1 MIKLALIDNGIPY
14 HMRNNR
20 NQRIVHKSFL
30 ASKCDPSEYKDDKS
44 FHGAVCV
51 GIITSICSDIE
62 LWDLNVTDSAG
73 TTQITVLLEALE
85 WCIQNKIK
93 LIHMSLG
100 TINYFDIKPL
110 WIQIKRLLDADAI
123 IVAAYHNRN
132 IKTYPAAYPGVF
144 GVRQDRYGLLGN
156 GQILFQEQKGY
167 NIENSIIANF
177 SWNGIVN
184 QANSYAAP
192 VVTGHIATYLNR
204 KPTAGFDDV
213 MDFLMTIATHKSD
226 YPDILENV
234 IRDKTNIEIPVI
246 AGIDLDYE
254 EMIQLIGMDIDN
266 VSSVVDQ
273 ITQFSISSILQII
286 GGVVGLS
293 LLDWK
298 LAILIE
304 AIIPLKFIIVS
315 YCANKKREVFEQ
327 WIEDKRKFMSW
338 FAECINGIHEMKLW
352 NLFQVKKSQFEGL
365 QKDLMD
371 SYKKNAMLDEYSTV
385 SVVVIDT
392 VVNALLYILSGLFI
406 IKGEFTIGGAFA
418 FITYSAYVVNPI
430 SALINIKYYFAQI
443 EPSAKRLFELWGQPE
458 ELEMKL
464 CEMKPEKIYQ
474 DRDMVFEVKN
484 LVFGYEPGHPILN
497 GISLCV
503 KKGERIA
510 IVGENGSGKS
520 TLLNLLAGFYRPQ
533 KGIIKLYGAPVELM
547 DIQDMR
553 NRIAVISQ
561 RPYLFQGTIEENVN
575 IDGKASRDAVVE
587 ACRKSGALGFIE
599 KLDHGF
605 GQKIGQDGA
614 KLSGGERQKIAVAR
628 ALLKNADILLMDEA
642 TEGFDVESNEALR
655 ELLHSELK
663 NKTIVFITH
672 KYKELE
678 SVDKV
683 YRLSKG
689 ILELVRS

>member
-1 MIKLALIDNGIPY
+1 MQMIKLALIDNGIPY

-234 IRDKTNIEIPVI
+234 IR
-246 AGIDLDYE
+246 
-254 EMIQLIGMDIDN
+254 
-266 VSSVVDQ
+266 
-273 ITQFSISSILQII
+273 
-286 GGVVGLS
+286 
-293 LLDWK
+293 
-298 LAILIE
+298 
-304 AIIPLKFIIVS
+304 
-315 YCANKKREVFEQ
+315 
-327 WIEDKRKFMSW
+327 
-338 FAECINGIHEMKLW
+338 
-352 NLFQVKKSQFEGL
+352 
-365 QKDLMD
+365 
-371 SYKKNAMLDEYSTV
+371 
-385 SVVVIDT
+385 
-392 VVNALLYILSGLFI
+392 
-406 IKGEFTIGGAFA
+406 IK
-418 FITYSAYVVNPI
+418 PI
-430 SALINIKYYFAQI
+430 
-443 EPSAKRLFELWGQPE
+443 
-458 ELEMKL
+458 
-464 CEMKPEKIYQ
+464 
-474 DRDMVFEVKN
+474 
-484 LVFGYEPGHPILN
+484 
-497 GISLCV
+497 
-503 KKGERIA
+503 
-510 IVGENGSGKS
+510 
-520 TLLNLLAGFYRPQ
+520 
-533 KGIIKLYGAPVELM
+533 
-547 DIQDMR
+547 
-553 NRIAVISQ
+553 
-561 RPYLFQGTIEENVN
+561 
-575 IDGKASRDAVVE
+575 
-587 ACRKSGALGFIE
+587 
-599 KLDHGF
+599 
-605 GQKIGQDGA
+605 
-614 KLSGGERQKIAVAR
+614 
-628 ALLKNADILLMDEA
+628 
-642 TEGFDVESNEALR
+642 
-655 ELLHSELK
+655 
-663 NKTIVFITH
+663 
-672 KYKELE
+672 
-678 SVDKV
+678 
-683 YRLSKG
+683 
-689 ILELVRS
+689 

>member
-254 EMIQLIGMDIDN
+254 EMIQLKVMFSQNGYYAINLQKNPLDENVIPLEYYDDSNESLNDILYTVYIAYEPDIILLNQEEEIFESSKASDIDMYIVRKN
-266 VSSVVDQ
+266 NMYELYAEDRIG
-273 ITQFSISSILQII
+273 ITYNIETIQDEVMISM
-286 GGVVGLS
+286 
-293 LLDWK
+293 K
-298 LAILIE
+298 EENEKE
-304 AIIPLKFIIVS
+304 ADKFL
-315 YCANKKREVFEQ
+315 E
-327 WIEDKRKFMSW
+327 
-338 FAECINGIHEMKLW
+338 
-352 NLFQVKKSQFEGL
+352 
-365 QKDLMD
+365 
-371 SYKKNAMLDEYSTV
+371 MLD
-385 SVVVIDT
+385 
-392 VVNALLYILSGLFI
+392 L
-406 IKGEFTIGGAFA
+406 IK
-418 FITYSAYVVNPI
+418 V
-430 SALINIKYYFAQI
+430 K
-443 EPSAKRLFELWGQPE
+443 
-458 ELEMKL
+458 
-464 CEMKPEKIYQ
+464 
-474 DRDMVFEVKN
+474 DR
-484 LVFGYEPGHPILN
+484 HPM
-497 GISLCV
+497 S
-503 KKGERIA
+503 
-510 IVGENGSGKS
+510 
-520 TLLNLLAGFYRPQ
+520 
-533 KGIIKLYGAPVELM
+533 
-547 DIQDMR
+547 
-553 NRIAVISQ
+553 
-561 RPYLFQGTIEENVN
+561 
-575 IDGKASRDAVVE
+575 
-587 ACRKSGALGFIE
+587 
-599 KLDHGF
+599 
-605 GQKIGQDGA
+605 
-614 KLSGGERQKIAVAR
+614 LSGGQKQRVAIASAIASGRSVLFLDEPTSGLDHKHMLEVA
-628 ALLKNADILLMDEA
+628 E
-642 TEGFDVESNEALR
+642 VLR
-655 ELLHSELK
+655 EVWDTGIS
-663 NKTIVFITH
+663 VYVITH
-672 KYKELE
+672 
-678 SVDKV
+678 D
-683 YRLSKG
+683 
-689 ILELVRS
+689 LELIIECCTDVIHFENGTIADQYQMDAEGMEKIRKYFMQGKCCGKWSKSD

>member
-254 EMIQLIGMDIDN
+254 EMIQLKVMFSQNGYYAINLQKNPLDEN
-266 VSSVVDQ
+266 V
-273 ITQFSISSILQII
+273 
-286 GGVVGLS
+286 
-293 LLDWK
+293 
-298 LAILIE
+298 
-304 AIIPLKFIIVS
+304 IPLEYYDDSNESLNDILSVS
-315 YCANKKREVFEQ
+315 YT
-327 WIEDKRKFMSW
+327 
-338 FAECINGIHEMKLW
+338 HLT
-352 NLFQVKKSQFEGL
+352 LP
-365 QKDLMD
+365 
-371 SYKKNAMLDEYSTV
+371 T
-385 SVVVIDT
+385 
-392 VVNALLYILSGLFI
+392 ILR
-406 IKGEFTIGGAFA
+406 
-418 FITYSAYVVNPI
+418 V
-430 SALINIKYYFAQI
+430 
-443 EPSAKRLFELWGQPE
+443 
-458 ELEMKL
+458 
-464 CEMKPEKIYQ
+464 
-474 DRDMVFEVKN
+474 
-484 LVFGYEPGHPILN
+484 
-497 GISLCV
+497 
-503 KKGERIA
+503 
-510 IVGENGSGKS
+510 
-520 TLLNLLAGFYRPQ
+520 
-533 KGIIKLYGAPVELM
+533 
-547 DIQDMR
+547 
-553 NRIAVISQ
+553 
-561 RPYLFQGTIEENVN
+561 
-575 IDGKASRDAVVE
+575 
-587 ACRKSGALGFIE
+587 
-599 KLDHGF
+599 
-605 GQKIGQDGA
+605 
-614 KLSGGERQKIAVAR
+614 
-628 ALLKNADILLMDEA
+628 
-642 TEGFDVESNEALR
+642 
-655 ELLHSELK
+655 
-663 NKTIVFITH
+663 
-672 KYKELE
+672 
-678 SVDKV
+678 
-683 YRLSKG
+683 
-689 ILELVRS
+689 

>member
-1 MIKLALIDNGIPY
+1 
-14 HMRNNR
+14 MRN
-20 NQRIVHKSFL
+20 VL
-30 ASKCDPSEYKDDKS
+30 A
-44 FHGAVCV
+44 
-51 GIITSICSDIE
+51 T
-62 LWDLNVTDSAG
+62 
-73 TTQITVLLEALE
+73 
-85 WCIQNKIK
+85 
-93 LIHMSLG
+93 
-100 TINYFDIKPL
+100 DIKNNIRSIRFILGIFLIVSATLMSEHEMLQKIINAGGSAEGPG
-110 WIQIKRLLDADAI
+110 WFVAYTYCMNSVNMLLFVPIA
-123 IVAAYHNRN
+123 VAFAGGENTEAELHSRFFLFSYIRSGR
-132 IKTYPAAYPGVF
+132 KQYLVGKAA
-144 GVRQDRYGLLGN
+144 GLLVSG
-156 GQILFQEQKGY
+156 GL
-167 NIENSIIANF
+167 
-177 SWNGIVN
+177 
-184 QANSYAAP
+184 
-192 VVTGHIATYLNR
+192 
-204 KPTAGFDDV
+204 TA
-213 MDFLMTIATHKSD
+213 FL
-226 YPDILENV
+226 
-234 IRDKTNIEIPVI
+234 
-246 AGIDLDYE
+246 
-254 EMIQLIGMDIDN
+254 
-266 VSSVVDQ
+266 
-273 ITQFSISSILQII
+273 
-286 GGVVGLS
+286 VGLS